1 MAQKIIITAKQV
13 TVPVDGMISFPTVSF
28 SNTLGDYMVTNV
40 NFVNTASNF
49 SSEQIK
55 YNFATTYL
63 FAAETKSFFDIQF
76 TNASVPFT
84 SERIGNV
91 VNYYLGNNAT
101 VDYFYWLGFPEIDSD
116 LWSITREDYT
126 FPDSGGGGSSVIDYE
141 DAIVL
146 SRSPYFFKASP
157 TGLYDSMKLDVFV
170 YRGNRTT
177 DIPLVPT
184 FQASKAVLIAG
195 QPTISIDIHKLVN
208 DFVQNEFTQN
218 ISLGVQTTNQ
228 LDSVWV
234 FIDAGIYLDGVLLYS
249 INQTLFALDGF
260 GYHQELANPVLNKKV
275 LSTINNHIVYNS
287 SKYPL
292 YFLSDGLVSITIN
305 GTVVPFTL
313 DADYNNQYIGYVD
326 VMQYAGVSTK
336 FNAVFVYGAETITH
350 TIEVKTECRNELVN
364 CIFKN
369 KYGYWQKI
377 PFNKLSKLNL
387 DVDSSD
393 YNPFISDF
401 GNYNLNQHTK
411 RSYLTNGNEK
421 IVVNTDFLPEEYNL
435 LFKELMLS
443 EQIYLEQGATILP
456 VNLNKKSFA
465 YKTKLND
472 KLIQYSMDFEYSFK
486 TINNIV

>member
-1 MAQKIIITAKQV
+1 MAQEIIIT
-13 TVPVDGMISFPTVSF
+13 
-28 SNTLGDYMVTNV
+28 
-40 NFVNTASNF
+40 
-49 SSEQIK
+49 
-55 YNFATTYL
+55 
-63 FAAETKSFFDIQF
+63 
-76 TNASVPFT
+76 
-84 SERIGNV
+84 
-91 VNYYLGNNAT
+91 
-101 VDYFYWLGFPEIDSD
+101 
-116 LWSITREDYT
+116 
-126 FPDSGGGGSSVIDYE
+126 YE

-146 SRSPYFFKASP
+146 SRSPYFFKATP
-157 TGLYDSMKLDVFV
+157 TVLYDSMRADIYI
-170 YRGNRTT
+170 YRGNKLT
-177 DIPLVPT
+177 DKPAVPT
-184 FQASKAVLIAG
+184 FQASKFVIQAG
-195 QPTISIDIHKLVN
+195 QSTISIDIHKLVN

-234 FIDAGIYLDGVLLYS
+234 YIDAGIYLDSVLLCS
-249 INQTLFALDGF
+249 INQTLLALDGF
-260 GYHQELANPVLNKKV
+260 GYHQELANPALNKKV

-292 YFLSDGLVSITIN
+292 YFLSNGLTNITIN
-305 GTVVPFTL
+305 GVSVPFTL
-313 DADYNNQYIGYVD
+313 DAYFNNQYICYVD
-326 VMQYAGVSTK
+326 VMQYANSSTN
-336 FNAVFVYGAETITH
+336 FNAVFAYGSKTITH
-350 TIEVKTECRNELVN
+350 NITVKTECRNELVN

-369 KYGYWQKI
+369 KYGFWQKI

-387 DVDSSD
+387 DIDSSD

-401 GNYNLNQHTK
+401 GSYNLNQHTK

>member
-1 MAQKIIITAKQV
+1 MAQEIIIT
-13 TVPVDGMISFPTVSF
+13 S
-28 SNTLGDYMVTNV
+28 
-40 NFVNTASNF
+40 
-49 SSEQIK
+49 
-55 YNFATTYL
+55 
-63 FAAETKSFFDIQF
+63 
-76 TNASVPFT
+76 
-84 SERIGNV
+84 
-91 VNYYLGNNAT
+91 
-101 VDYFYWLGFPEIDSD
+101 
-116 LWSITREDYT
+116 
-126 FPDSGGGGSSVIDYE
+126 E

-146 SRSPYFFKASP
+146 SRSPYFFKATP
-157 TGLYDSMKLDVFV
+157 TVLFDSMRADIYI
-170 YRGNRTT
+170 YRGNKLTAK
-177 DIPLVPT
+177 PAVPT
-184 FQASKAVLIAG
+184 FQASKFVVQAG
-195 QPTISIDIHKLVN
+195 QSTISIDIHKLVN

-218 ISLGVQTTNQ
+218 VSLGVQTTNQ

-234 FIDAGIYLDGVLLYS
+234 FIDAGIYLDSVLLYS
-249 INQTLFALDGF
+249 INQNLIALDGF

-275 LSTINNHIVYNS
+275 LSSINNHIVYNN

-292 YFLSDGLVSITIN
+292 YFVSDGLASITIN
-305 GTVVPFTL
+305 GVSVPFTL
-313 DADYNNQYIGYVD
+313 DADFNNQYIGYVD
-326 VMQYAGVSTK
+326 VMQYAGVSNN
-336 FNAVFVYGAETITH
+336 FNAVFVYDTETITH
-350 TIEVKTECRNELVN
+350 NITVKTECRNELVN

-369 KYGYWQKI
+369 KYGFWQKI

-387 DVDSSD
+387 DIDSSD

-401 GNYNLNQHTK
+401 GSYNLNQHTK

-443 EQIYLEQGATILP
+443 EQVYLEQGATILP

>member
-1 MAQKIIITAKQV
+1 MAQKIIITAKSV
-13 TVPVDGMISFPTVSF
+13 TTQSGIGLSNTFSFDF
-28 SNTLGDYMVTNV
+28 GNTLGSYLNTFILFDTTPTDYTEGV
-40 NFVNTASNF
+40 
-49 SSEQIK
+49 IK
-55 YNFATTYL
+55 YNQANTDL
-63 FAAETKSFFDIQF
+63 LAEEIKGYFDLKF
-76 TNASVPFT
+76 TDAFVPFA
-84 SERIGNV
+84 SEIVGNV
-91 VNYYLGNNAT
+91 VTYYLGNNTT
-101 VDYFYWLGFPEIDSD
+101 VDYFNSPIDVPLISV
-116 LWSITREDYT
+116 TREPST
-126 FPDSGGGGSSVIDYE
+126 IIDYR

-146 SRSPYFFKASP
+146 SRSPYFFKATP
-157 TGLYDSMKLDVFV
+157 TVLYDSMRADIYI
-170 YRGNRTT
+170 YRGNKLT
-177 DIPLVPT
+177 DKPAAPT
-184 FQASKAVLIAG
+184 FQASKFVIQAG
-195 QPTISIDIHKLVN
+195 QPIISIDIHKLVN

-218 ISLGVQTTNQ
+218 VSTGVQTTNQ

-234 FIDAGIYLDGVLLYS
+234 FIDAGIYLDSVLLYS
-249 INQTLFALDGF
+249 INQTLIALDGF
-260 GYHQELANPVLNKKV
+260 GYHQELANPSVNKKV

-292 YFLSDGLVSITIN
+292 YFLSTGLTSITIN
-305 GTVVPFTL
+305 GVSVPFTL
-313 DADYNNQYIGYVD
+313 DAYFNNQYIAYVD

-350 TIEVKTECRNELVN
+350 NITVKTECRNELVN

-369 KYGYWQKI
+369 KYGFWQKI

-387 DVDSSD
+387 DIDSSD

-401 GNYNLNQHTK
+401 GSYNLNQHTK

>member
-13 TVPVDGMISFPTVSF
+13 TTPADAGYLFFGIDFGNALGSYL
-28 SNTLGDYMVTNV
+28 NTSVFFDTNPSDYLMGKV
-40 NFVNTASNF
+40 
-49 SSEQIK
+49 K
-55 YNFATTYL
+55 YNQTTTDL
-63 FAAETKSFFDIQF
+63 FAEEIKGYFDLLF

-101 VDYFYWLGFPEIDSD
+101 VDYFDWVGFSSIDSD
-116 LWSITREDYT
+116 LWSVEREDYT
-126 FPDSGGGGSSVIDYE
+126 FPTEPSLIDYD
-141 DAIVL
+141 DAVIL

-157 TGLYDSMKLDVFV
+157 TVLYDSMRADIYV
-170 YRGNRTT
+170 YRGNKTT
-177 DIPLVPT
+177 DIPIIPT
-184 FQASKAVLIAG
+184 FQASKSVLIAG
-195 QPTISIDIHKLVN
+195 QSTISIDIHKLVN

-218 ISLGVQTTNQ
+218 VSLGVQTTNQ

-234 FIDAGIYLDGVLLYS
+234 FIDAGIYLDNVLLYS
-249 INQTLFALDGF
+249 INQTLLALDGF
-260 GYHQELANPVLNKKV
+260 GYHQELANPVLSKKV
-275 LSTINNHIVYNS
+275 LSTINNHIVYNN

-313 DADYNNQYIGYVD
+313 DSDYNNQYIGYVD
-326 VMQYAGVSTK
+326 VMQYADTDTN
-336 FNAVFVYGAETITH
+336 FDAVFVYDHETITH
-350 TIEVKTECRNELVN
+350 NIEVKTECRNELVN
-364 CIFKN
+364 CTFKN

-377 PFNKLSKLNL
+377 GFNKLSKLNL
-387 DVDSSD
+387 DIDSSD
-393 YNPFISDF
+393 YNPFISEF

-411 RSYLTNGNEK
+411 RSYLTNGVEK
-421 IVVNTDFLPEEYNL
+421 IMVNTDFLPEEYNL

-443 EQIYLEQGATILP
+443 EQIYLEQGSTVLP

>member
-13 TVPVDGMISFPTVSF
+13 TDPADFTFYFPAITF
-28 SNTLGDYMVTNV
+28 GNTLGSYFYTDIFLVSGTPIV
-40 NFVNTASNF
+40 NNA
-49 SSEQIK
+49 IK
-55 YNFATTYL
+55 YNVATIDL
-63 FAAETKSFFDIQF
+63 FAQNIKDSFDELL
-76 TNASVPFT
+76 TLSVVPFT
-84 SERIGNV
+84 SEIIGNV

-101 VDYFYWLGFPEIDSD
+101 VDYFDFSGAGFLDSD
-116 LWSITREDYT
+116 LWSITREDYE
-126 FPDSGGGGSSVIDYE
+126 FPIEPETIIYE
-141 DAIVL
+141 DKVIL
-146 SRSPYFFKASP
+146 SRSPYFFKATPSV
-157 TGLYDSMKLDVFV
+157 LYDSMRADVYI
-170 YRGNRTT
+170 YRGHKLT
-177 DIPLVPT
+177 DIPLEPN
-184 FQASKAVLIAG
+184 FQASKFVIIAG
-195 QPTISIDIHKLVN
+195 QPIISIDIHKLVN

-218 ISLGVQTTNQ
+218 VSLGVQTTNQ
-228 LDSVWV
+228 LDSVWIY
-234 FIDAGIYLDGVLLYS
+234 IDAGIYLENVLLYS
-249 INQTLFALDGF
+249 INQTLLALDGF
-260 GYHQELANPVLNKKV
+260 GYHQELANPDLNKKV
-275 LSTINNHIVYNS
+275 LSTINNHIIYNS

-292 YFLSDGLVSITIN
+292 YFLTKDLLFVNIN
-305 GTVVPFTL
+305 GVSVPFTL
-313 DADYNNQYIGYVD
+313 DQNYNNQYIAYVD
-326 VMQYAGVSTK
+326 VIQYAGVDLT
-336 FNAVFVYGAETITH
+336 FECEFVYSDETIVH
-350 TIEVKTECRNELVN
+350 YITIKTECRNNLIN

-377 PFNKLSKLNL
+377 PFNKLSKFNL
-387 DVDSSD
+387 DIDSSD

-401 GNYNLNQHTK
+401 GSYNLNQHTK

>member
-1 MAQKIIITAKQV
+1 MAQKIIITAKSV
-13 TVPVDGMISFPTVSF
+13 THPSDILFYFPSIYF
-28 SNTLGDYMVTNV
+28 GNTLGSYL
-40 NFVNTASNF
+40 NTTRLFGTAPSSFPFLVKFDQINTDVFAQEIKNSFDMEFAS
-49 SSEQIK
+49 S
-55 YNFATTYL
+55 
-63 FAAETKSFFDIQF
+63 
-76 TNASVPFT
+76 SVPFT
-84 SERIGNV
+84 SEIIGNV
-91 VNYYLGNNAT
+91 VTYYLGNNAT
-101 VDYFYWLGFPEIDSD
+101 VDYFDYSGADFINTD
-116 LWSITREDYT
+116 LWSVTREDYT
-126 FPDSGGGGSSVIDYE
+126 FPPSGGGGTSIINYN

-157 TGLYDSMKLDVFV
+157 TVLYDTMKTDVYI

-177 DIPLVPT
+177 DKPAIPT

-195 QPTISIDIHKLVN
+195 QSTVSIDIHKLVN
-208 DFVQNEFTQN
+208 DFVQNEFNQN

-234 FIDAGIYLDGVLLYS
+234 FVDAGIYLNNVLLYS
-249 INQTLFALDGF
+249 INQTLIALDGF
-260 GYHQELANPVLNKKV
+260 GYHQELANPTLNKKV

-292 YFLSDGLVSITIN
+292 YFLSDDLVSITIN
-305 GTVVPFTL
+305 GVSIPFTL
-313 DADYNNQYIGYVD
+313 DSDFNNQFIGYVD
-326 VMQYAGVSTK
+326 VMQYASTSTN
-336 FNAVFVYGAETITH
+336 FNAVFVYATETITH
-350 TIEVKTECRNELVN
+350 NITVKSECRNELVN

-369 KYGYWQKI
+369 KFGYWQKI
-377 PFNKLSKLNL
+377 PFNKLSKSNL
-387 DVDSSD
+387 DIDSLD
-393 YNPFISDF
+393 YNPFISEF

-411 RSYLTNGNEK
+411 RSYLTNGVEK
-421 IVVNTDFLPEEYNL
+421 IMVNTDFLPEEYNL

>member
-13 TVPVDGMISFPTVSF
+13 TNPADFGVFFPSITF
-28 SNTLGDYMVTNV
+28 SNTLGVYFYTDIFLTSFVPSGNNAIQYNV
-40 NFVNTASNF
+40 
-49 SSEQIK
+49 
-55 YNFATTYL
+55 ATTDL
-63 FAAETKSFFDIQF
+63 FAQNIKNTFDNLL
-76 TNASVPFT
+76 TLSTVPFT
-84 SERIGNV
+84 SEVIGNV
-91 VNYYLGNNAT
+91 VTYYLGNNAT
-101 VDYFYWLGFPEIDSD
+101 VDYFDYSGAGFIDSD
-116 LWSITREDYT
+116 LWSVTREDYT
-126 FPDSGGGGSSVIDYE
+126 FPVEPSTITYE
-141 DAIVL
+141 DAVIL
-146 SRSPYFFKASP
+146 SRSPYFFKATP
-157 TGLYDSMKLDVFV
+157 TVLYDSMRADIYI
-170 YRGNRTT
+170 YRGEKTT
-177 DIPLVPT
+177 NIPTTPT
-184 FQASKAVLIAG
+184 FQTSKFVIQAG
-195 QPTISIDIHKLVN
+195 QPIVSIDIHKLVN

-218 ISLGVQTTNQ
+218 VSLGVQTTNQ

-234 FIDAGIYLDGVLLYS
+234 YIDAGIYLENVLLYS

-292 YFLSDGLVSITIN
+292 YFVSDGLVSITVN
-305 GTVVPFTL
+305 GVSVLFTL
-313 DADYNNQYIGYVD
+313 DAEFNNQYIAYVD

-336 FNAVFVYGAETITH
+336 FNAVFVYDTEIVTH

-401 GNYNLNQHTK
+401 GSYNLNQHTK

-443 EQIYLEQGATILP
+443 EQVYLEQGATILP

>member
-1 MAQKIIITAKQV
+1 MAQKIIITAKSV
-13 TVPVDGMISFPTVSF
+13 TTYSGIGLSNFFYFDFG
-28 SNTLGDYMVTNV
+28 NTLGSYLNTFILFDTTPTDYANGV
-40 NFVNTASNF
+40 
-49 SSEQIK
+49 IK
-55 YNFATTYL
+55 YNQANTDL
-63 FAAETKSFFDIQF
+63 LAEEIKGYFDLKF
-76 TNASVPFT
+76 TDAFVPFT

-91 VNYYLGNNAT
+91 VTYLLGNNAT
-101 VDYFYWLGFPEIDSD
+101 VDYFNSPIDAPLISV
-116 LWSITREDYT
+116 TREDYT
-126 FPDSGGGGSSVIDYE
+126 FPPEPSTIDYE

-146 SRSPYFFKASP
+146 SRSPYFFKATP
-157 TGLYDSMKLDVFV
+157 TVLYDSMRADIYI
-170 YRGNRTT
+170 YRGNKLT
-177 DIPLVPT
+177 DKPAVPT
-184 FQASKAVLIAG
+184 FQASKFVIQAG
-195 QPTISIDIHKLVN
+195 QSIISIDIHKLVN
-208 DFVQNEFTQN
+208 DFVQNNFTQN
-218 ISLGVQTTNQ
+218 ISTGVQTTNQ

-234 FIDAGIYLDGVLLYS
+234 FIDAGIYLNNVLLYS
-249 INQTLFALDGF
+249 INQTLLALDGF
-260 GYHQELANPVLNKKV
+260 GYHQELANPALNKKV

-287 SKYPL
+287 YKYPL
-292 YFLSDGLVSITIN
+292 YFLSNGLTSITIN
-305 GTVVPFTL
+305 GVSVPFTL
-313 DADYNNQYIGYVD
+313 DTYFNNQYIGYVD
-326 VMQYAGVSTK
+326 VMQYAGSSTN
-336 FNAVFVYGAETITH
+336 FNAVFVYGSKTITH

-369 KYGYWQKI
+369 KYGFWQKI

-387 DVDSSD
+387 DIDSSD

-401 GNYNLNQHTK
+401 GSYNLNQHTK

>member
-13 TVPVDGMISFPTVSF
+13 TTPADAGYLFFGIDFGNALGSYL
-28 SNTLGDYMVTNV
+28 NTSIFFDTNPSDYLMGKV
-40 NFVNTASNF
+40 
-49 SSEQIK
+49 K
-55 YNFATTYL
+55 YNQATTDL
-63 FAAETKSFFDIQF
+63 FAEDIKGYFDLLF
-76 TNASVPFT
+76 TNASIPFT

-101 VDYFYWLGFPEIDSD
+101 VDYFDWLGFNSIDTD
-116 LWSITREDYT
+116 LWSVTREDYT
-126 FPDSGGGGSSVIDYE
+126 FPDGGGSSVIDYE

-195 QPTISIDIHKLVN
+195 QSTISIDIHKLVN

-249 INQTLFALDGF
+249 INQTLLALDGF
-260 GYHQELANPVLNKKV
+260 GYHQELSNPALNKKV
-275 LSTINNHIVYNS
+275 LSTINNHIVYNN

-292 YFLSDGLVSITIN
+292 YFLSEGLTSITIN
-305 GTVVPFTL
+305 GVSIPFTL
-313 DADYNNQYIGYVD
+313 DTDYNNQYIGYVD
-326 VMQYAGVSTK
+326 VMQYADTDTN
-336 FNAVFVYGAETITH
+336 FNAVFVYDTGTITH

-377 PFNKLSKLNL
+377 PFNKLSKSNL

-393 YNPFISDF
+393 YNPFISDS

-411 RSYLTNGNEK
+411 RSYLTNGVEK
-421 IVVNTDFLPEEYNL
+421 IMVNTDFLPEEYNL